1 MPPVPG
7 CPASRPTDAN
17 GVARVPLGPGGS
29 MGRGALIAVVASIML
44 VVSACTGSSSEGGV
58 TPDDDRPAGLAPES
72 PRPYE
77 GLAADEPGGPA
88 HVEALPARPSP
99 EVLAAAAGETAGR
112 LDAERFVILFCN
124 ALYDHVDELRTEE
137 VERYLS
143 SDAHP
148 EAVAWVAVDPMLG
161 TSVDSS
167 TERPWIRSAA
177 LPGADGQTGF
187 VVQVVVLMDVPALD
201 NFRLWQ
207 MARVEVVV
215 EDGEWRVRDLQPTI
229 ASEAEQFSDIM
240 WSASPMDRGRDWRRF
255 EIVGSP

>member
-1 MPPVPG
+1 M
-7 CPASRPTDAN
+7 
-17 GVARVPLGPGGS
+17 
-29 MGRGALIAVVASIML
+29 VVATVLL
-44 VVSACTGSSSEGGV
+44 VCACTGSSGERGEGDMG
-58 TPDDDRPAGLAPES
+58 PHDDRPTGLAPES

-77 GLAADEPGGPA
+77 ELVADEPGGPA

-137 VERYLS
+137 VQRYLS

-148 EAVAWVAVDPMLG
+148 EAVEWVAVDPMAG

-177 LPGADGQTGF
+177 LPGSDGQVGF

-207 MARVEVVV
+207 MVRVEVVA